1 MLQNLIDMEA
11 DGVQLGVRAVLP
23 QANPDVS
30 TRRRRRRRHRVT
42 PGAAERQQEAGVLP
56 VGGEVPAAP
65 GAAAR
70 YPGAPEV
77 TALPLAVRHRGQ
89 WRAARAFH
97 GTAEDGVDVCCSPV

>member
-1 MLQNLIDMEA
+1 MLQNLIDVEA

-30 TRRRRRRRHRVT
+30 TRRRRHRVT

-70 YPGAPEV
+70 CPGALEV

-89 WRAARAFH
+89 WRAGRAFH
-97 GTAEDGVDVCCSPV
+97 GTAEDGMDVCCSPV